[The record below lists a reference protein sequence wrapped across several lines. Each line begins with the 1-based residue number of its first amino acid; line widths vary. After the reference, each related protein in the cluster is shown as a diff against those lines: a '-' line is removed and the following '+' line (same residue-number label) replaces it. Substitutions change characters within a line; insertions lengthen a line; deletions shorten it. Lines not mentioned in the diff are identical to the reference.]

1 MSSISTSDLT
11 KHKGGKKS
19 IAVDIKINLVSLR
32 KDLEQN
38 NIIRKF
44 GF

>member
-1 MSSISTSDLT
+1 MRY
-11 KHKGGKKS
+11 KGGKKNIS
-19 IAVDIKINLVSLR
+19 VDVKINLVSLR
-32 KDLEQN
+32 KDLEEN